1 MIGEWPAGGPLPRAL
16 DFSPCR
22 RGSGIGPGED
32 LYLKRNDG
40 ERENRSGGRLSLGA
54 LPERRIL
61 ENGKKIGVCLI
72 ATANYRMY
80 VRPLLRSIRQ
90 NFLSG
95 HQVTV
100 FLFTDG
106 EVEAAPDLRVIPV
119 KHSEWPGMAIRRY
132 PIFREHAAILQEMD
146 YLFYLDADMR
156 VIGKV
161 GEEILSDLTGT
172 LHPGFHDKPRAKF
185 TYERRPESTAWI
197 SPEEG
202 THYFCGA
209 FQGGSATSY
218 LQAACT
224 MAERIDADEAKGITA
239 VWHDESHWNRYM
251 IDQKPTLILS
261 PSYCWYPDGRSKD
274 FEGKIAV
281 VLKDAAAMRK

>member
-1 MIGEWPAGGPLPRAL
+1 
-16 DFSPCR
+16 
-22 RGSGIGPGED
+22 
-32 LYLKRNDG
+32 
-40 ERENRSGGRLSLGA
+40 
-54 LPERRIL
+54 
-61 ENGKKIGVCLI
+61 
-72 ATANYRMY
+72 MY

-106 EVEAAPDLRVIPV
+106 DVEGAPDLRVIQV

-132 PIFREHAAILQEMD
+132 PIFREHAALLQEMD

-218 LQAACT
+218 LKAACT